1 MFIRVDCYVRQE
13 DDVQKEPFLINLD
26 KISFIERRDDGQGI
40 IVIAGQN
47 IVTAV
52 KYEELEQIVSN
63 IQGEKY
69 GK

>member
-13 DDVQKEPFLINLD
+13 DGVQKEPFLINLD

-52 KYEELEQIVSN
+52 KYEELEQIVST
-63 IQGEKY
+63 IQGEQY